1 MKKSPMRLK
10 DRQILVSKIVK
21 GVEANNLKVV
31 TKAIRKTKEYK
42 NARVKSLDIESLKEQ
57 RNALTKKINAKERQV
72 QDLVK
77 KVNSNLPIK
86 EDDKNYGFE
95 IGLKFGT
102 NSYDRHQGLAIVS
115 ELGWTL
121 RDAIEEEVSLATMMN
136 YCQDDIK
143 AIIEELTETFS
154 GGQ

>member
-1 MKKSPMRLK
+1 M
-10 DRQILVSKIVK
+10 
-21 GVEANNLKVV
+21 
-31 TKAIRKTKEYK
+31 
-42 NARVKSLDIESLKEQ
+42 KEQ
-57 RNALTKKINAKERQV
+57 RNALSTKIATKERQV

-77 KVNSNLPIK
+77 KVNSKLPIK
-86 EDDKNYGFE
+86 EDYKKYGFE
-95 IGLKFGT
+95 VGLRFGT
-102 NSYDRHQGLAIVS
+102 NSYDRHKGLAIVS

-121 RDAIEEEVSLATMMN
+121 RDAIEEEVSLATMMS

>member
-1 MKKSPMRLK
+1 MRLK

-42 NARVKSLDIESLKEQ
+42 NARVKALDIESLKEQ
-57 RNALTKKINAKERQV
+57 RDALSIKINAKERQV

-77 KVNSNLPIK
+77 KVNSKLPIK
-86 EDDKNYGFE
+86 EDDKKYGFE
-95 IGLKFGT
+95 VGLKFGT
-102 NSYDRHQGLAIVS
+102 NSYDQHQGLAIVS

>member
-1 MKKSPMRLK
+1 MRLK

-21 GVEANNLKVV
+21 GVEENNLKVV
-31 TKAIRKTKEYK
+31 TKAIRKTKEYR
-42 NARVKSLDIESLKEQ
+42 NARVKALDIETLKEQ
-57 RNALTKKINAKERQV
+57 RDALSIKINAKERQV

-77 KVNSNLPIK
+77 KVNSKLPIK
-86 EDDKNYGFE
+86 EDDKKYGFE
-95 IGLKFGT
+95 VGLRFGT
-102 NSYDRHQGLAIVS
+102 NSYDSHQGLAIVS

>member
-1 MKKSPMRLK
+1 MC
-10 DRQILVSKIVK
+10 
-21 GVEANNLKVV
+21 
-31 TKAIRKTKEYK
+31 IR
-42 NARVKSLDIESLKEQ
+42 
-57 RNALTKKINAKERQV
+57 
-72 QDLVK
+72 
-77 KVNSNLPIK
+77 
-86 EDDKNYGFE
+86 
-95 IGLKFGT
+95 
-102 NSYDRHQGLAIVS
+102 DRHQGLAIVS

>member
-21 GVEANNLKVV
+21 GVEENNLKVV

-42 NARVKSLDIESLKEQ
+42 NARVKALDIESLKEQ
-57 RNALTKKINAKERQV
+57 RNALSTKIATKERQV

-77 KVNSNLPIK
+77 KVNSKQPIK
-86 EDDKNYGFE
+86 EDDKKYGFE
-95 IGLKFGT
+95 VGLSFGT
-102 NSYDRHQGLAIVS
+102 NSYDRHKGLAIVS

-121 RDAIEEEVSLATMMN
+121 IDAIEEEVSLATMMS

>member
-1 MKKSPMRLK
+1 MKKLPMRLK
-10 DRQILVSKIVK
+10 DREILVSKIVK
-21 GVEANNLKVV
+21 GVEENNLKVV

-42 NARVKSLDIESLKEQ
+42 NARVKALDIQSLKEQ
-57 RNALTKKINAKERQV
+57 RDALSVKINAKECQV

-77 KVNSNLPIK
+77 KINSKLPIK
-86 EDDKNYGFE
+86 AEDKNYGFE
-95 IGLKFGT
+95 IGLRFGT
-102 NSYDRHQGLAIVS
+102 SSYDRHQGLAIVS

-121 RDAIEEEVSLATMMN
+121 TEAIGQEVALATMEN
-136 YCQDDIK
+136 YCQDNIK

>member
-21 GVEANNLKVV
+21 GVEENNLKVV

-42 NARVKSLDIESLKEQ
+42 NARVKALDIESLKEQ
-57 RNALTKKINAKERQV
+57 RNALSTKIATKERQV

-77 KVNSNLPIK
+77 KVNSKLPIK
-86 EDDKNYGFE
+86 EDDKKYGFE
-95 IGLKFGT
+95 VGLRFVT
-102 NSYDRHQGLAIVS
+102 NSYDRHTGLAIVS

-121 RDAIEEEVSLATMMN
+121 RDAIEEEVSLATMMS